1 MIATGSSI
9 AQIFGLPIGRAIG
22 LAVGWRMTFAVV
34 GAFSAAAVVYQAA
47 VFPAMPAGERF
58 TLKQLPELLKNPF
71 LIALYA
77 VTVFMA
83 TGYYAGYSY
92 IEPFLAQVAHVD
104 ASAITMTLTAF
115 GCSGLLGSWLFGRL
129 FDGHRFPFLAITLS
143 GVPVALLLMGPV
155 ALSLVAVLAVC
166 ALWGCCSTAF
176 NVAFQAE
183 LIKYTPATRRPSPCR
198 SSRACSTWGS
208 APVRRSAA
216 PWCRAPVSPGS
227 ASRAGRLPSWAS
239 SSPSPYCSPPSV
251 AQSLSPNHVPS
262 SVAVE

>member
-1 MIATGSSI
+1 
-9 AQIFGLPIGRAIG
+9 
-22 LAVGWRMTFAVV
+22 
-34 GAFSAAAVVYQAA
+34 
-47 VFPAMPAGERF
+47 MPVGERF

-143 GVPVALLLMGPV
+143 GVPVALLLMGP
-155 ALSLVAVLAVC
+155 AASSLAAVLAVC

-183 LIKYTPATRRPSPCR
+183 LIKYTPADSSAVAMSIFSGLFNLGIGTGTAIGGAVVSGPGIAWIGYAAAR
-198 SSRACSTWGS
+198 S
-208 APVRRSAA
+208 
-216 PWCRAPVSPGS
+216 
-227 ASRAGRLPSWAS
+227 PSWAS
-239 SSPSPYCSPPSV
+239 SSPSPYCSQPYAAPSP
-251 AQSLSPNHVPS
+251 SPNHIPS
-262 SVAVE
+262 SVAVEYGLLGPINPANSPYFTAT